1 MTQIQKYTET
11 KEFIAR
17 NKSHLISAVNRKD
30 FQPLIVQ
37 CCKLVGIKN
46 DNIPQGIVTDLLHN
60 FVIQNLKS
68 YTYDE
73 ILLAFNYVA
82 SGKIKVKDHFQDF
95 SPIYL
100 GLVMASYTEYLQRNK
115 VDITPPEVIITE
127 KQKAKQKKEAELYFI
142 DFIIEDVKSQKINPI
157 SSSPLYNLLKRFGYF
172 DFTKEEKIN
181 IFKEA
186 KNEYVFK
193 KKPFKTESSK
203 ENFKHF
209 FNNNA
214 KGEHFDNLMALI
226 KENNYKNFVIN
237 NKGVNLE
244 ELKAKLLKKLNE
256 TKKANS

>member
-17 NKSHLISAVNRKD
+17 NKSPLIRAVSRKD

-46 DNIPQGIVTDLLHN
+46 DNIPQGIVTDLIHN

-73 ILLAFNYVA
+73 IILAFNYVA

-100 GLVMASYTEYLQRNK
+100 GLVMTQYTEYLQRNK
-115 VDITPPEVIITE
+115 VDTTPPDVIITE
-127 KQKAKQKKEAELYFI
+127 QQKAKEKKDANLHFI
-142 DFIIEDVKSQKINPI
+142 DFIIEDVKTQKINPI
-157 SSSPLYNLLKRFGYF
+157 SSRPLYDLLKSFGYF
-172 DFTKEEKIN
+172 NFTKEDKIK
-181 IFKEA
+181 IFNES
-186 KNEYVFK
+186 KNEYIFK
-193 KKPFKTESSK
+193 NKPLKTKESK
-203 ENFKHF
+203 ENFKQF
-209 FNNNA
+209 CNNNT

-226 KENNYKNFVIN
+226 KENNYQNFVFE
-237 NKGVNLE
+237 NKGVNLQ
-244 ELKAKLLKKLNE
+244 ELKAKLIKKLNE
-256 TKKANS
+256 R